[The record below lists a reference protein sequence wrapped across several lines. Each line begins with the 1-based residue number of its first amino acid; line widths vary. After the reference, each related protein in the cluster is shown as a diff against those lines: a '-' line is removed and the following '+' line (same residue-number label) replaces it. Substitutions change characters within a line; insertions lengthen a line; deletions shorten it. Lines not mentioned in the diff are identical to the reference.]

1 MRNKWRHEPE
11 INVQAQKL
19 CEVIDSQLRRDF
31 ANALSRS
38 DVLLLSWNDALRI
51 EVFEHL
57 TGAAPDPAVIGP
69 VGDGAMASAV
79 PSGRARDA
87 QITVGA
93 IELNIVTFSLRRSRR
108 SIRRLDIFDRAS
120 AVLYVAGAETG
131 DDARAL
137 LRSIFVAFPSGAPAV
152 HVVRPRTRAADAHAG
167 IDAAAASQRGGAAAL
182 LHDADSASP
191 EALAGAAADVLRVLA
206 AALSVSVRTRVAA
219 YDPRS
224 EVLAIAPRAAPA
236 ASPLRPAARL
246 ACAATLGALAL
257 AAWRRAWRRARERS
271 GAQLLL

>member
-1 MRNKWRHEPE
+1 M
-11 INVQAQKL
+11 
-19 CEVIDSQLRRDF
+19 
-31 ANALSRS
+31 
-38 DVLLLSWNDALRI
+38 LLLSWNDALRI

-137 LRSIFVAFPSGAPAV
+137 LRSILVAFPSGAPAV

-167 IDAAAASQRGGAAAL
+167 IDAAAASQRGGAAL

-206 AALSVSVRTRVAA
+206 AALSVRVRARVAA

-224 EVLAIAPRAAPA
+224 EVLAITPRAAPA

-257 AAWRRAWRRARERS
+257 AAWRRARERTSS